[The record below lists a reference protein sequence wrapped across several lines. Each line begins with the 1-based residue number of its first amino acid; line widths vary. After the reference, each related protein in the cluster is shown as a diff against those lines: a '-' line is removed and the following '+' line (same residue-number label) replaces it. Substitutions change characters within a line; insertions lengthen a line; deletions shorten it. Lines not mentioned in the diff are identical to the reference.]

1 VTTSFSRAQS
11 FFSPAA
17 AVAGGDDGGDAQP
30 MELSREESAMMRAA
44 SATLLVGQS
53 QLIETMMAAV
63 GLVEKEKDAI
73 LNRAILQLSSHLARN
88 RRKAT
93 KSADN
98 LHNESV
104 SAAIRRARKAVP
116 PAERLGAGSKRAA
129 SPSAPR
135 AGRASPVAPLDDDD
149 DDDEGDRDNEDAD
162 GDSDDDARSVA
173 MEQ

>member
-1 VTTSFSRAQS
+1 
-11 FFSPAA
+11 
-17 AVAGGDDGGDAQP
+17 
-30 MELSREESAMMRAA
+30 MELSREESAVMRAA

-98 LHNESV
+98 LRNESV
-104 SAAIRRARKAVP
+104 SAAIRRALKAVP
-116 PAERLGAGSKRAA
+116 AAERLGAGSKRAA

-149 DDDEGDRDNEDAD
+149 DDDGGGGDNED
-162 GDSDDDARSVA
+162 GDADDDDGARDMA

>member
-17 AVAGGDDGGDAQP
+17 AVAGGEDGGDAQP
-30 MELSREESAMMRAA
+30 MELSREESAVMRAA

>member
-1 VTTSFSRAQS
+1 
-11 FFSPAA
+11 
-17 AVAGGDDGGDAQP
+17 
-30 MELSREESAMMRAA
+30 MELSREESAVMRAA

-98 LHNESV
+98 LRNESV
-104 SAAIRRARKAVP
+104 SAAIRRACKAMP
-116 PAERLGAGSKRAA
+116 PAERLGAPGSKRAA
-129 SPSAPR
+129 SPESASSR
-135 AGRASPVAPLDDDD
+135 SGRASPVAPLDDS
-149 DDDEGDRDNEDAD
+149 DEEGKRDG
-162 GDSDDDARSVA
+162 GDSDDAARSVA
-173 MEQ
+173 ME